1 MASPRFTPTTPAD
14 LYTPTYTVL
23 RRSAPK
29 DYEIRSYEPFTVIK
43 RRMDAGGTGTAFS
56 SLAGYIFG
64 ANKQQKKMAITT
76 PVFSLADAK
85 VRARSLLG

>member
-29 DYEIRSYEPFTVIK
+29 DYEIRSY
-43 RRMDAGGTGTAFS
+43 
-56 SLAGYIFG
+56 
-64 ANKQQKKMAITT
+64 
-76 PVFSLADAK
+76 
-85 VRARSLLG
+85 